1 MVFKTIKPRFINSR
15 ARVKDRR
22 SASFPVKSI
31 DKKMGHGKG
40 NWGSEL
46 DAQMREMETNG
57 TDIITAAEWEAIYE
71 EQLGF
76 KSVSAPGKEN
86 KLGKVTG
93 RQKKKSRKIL
103 QIVRNF
109 GERATQKKGEA
120 ATAENDDHVAGYDKT
135 KNAPADSVGDAA
147 KKLSAVKEA
156 VEKKGATSEEAR
168 VKATDTA
175 KAKDAPGCVKTFTK
189 FRFNKKG
196 PAWGQ
201 VAEGDKKKEK
211 LPSIKELLKQK
222 SQSDVK

>member
-1 MVFKTIKPRFINSR
+1 MVFKTIKPRFYNSR
-15 ARVKDRR
+15 GRVKDRR
-22 SASFPVKSI
+22 SASSPVKNI

-46 DAQMREMETNG
+46 GAQIHEMETNEN
-57 TDIITAAEWEAIYE
+57 DHITAAEWEAIYE
-71 EQLGF
+71 KQSSF

-86 KLGKVTG
+86 KLEKATG
-93 RQKKKSRKIL
+93 RLNKKGRKIL
-103 QIVRNF
+103 QFVRNF
-109 GERATQKKGEA
+109 GVRATQQKGEA
-120 ATAENDDHVAGYDKT
+120 ATPENEDHVAGKTT
-135 KNAPADSVGDAA
+135 KNVPADSVGDEA
-147 KKLSAVKEA
+147 KKLSVKEA
-156 VEKKGATSEEAR
+156 EDKKGATSEEAS

-175 KAKDAPGCVKTFTK
+175 KAKDAPGCVKTST

-196 PAWGQ
+196 PAWGK